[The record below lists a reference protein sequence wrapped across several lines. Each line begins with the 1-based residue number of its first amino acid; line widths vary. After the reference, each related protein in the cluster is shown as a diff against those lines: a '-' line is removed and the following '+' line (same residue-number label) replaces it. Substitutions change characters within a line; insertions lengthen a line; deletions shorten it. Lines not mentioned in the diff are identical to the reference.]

1 METIKIYKDYI
12 RYIPDFIDPKSTIHK
27 ALWNDMSSISN
38 IIMRLFSN
46 NVLNHFIISNIHL
59 RVEPFLESISDTIVN
74 YGLGL
79 DIKTYYEVIFLDF
92 INISLDREEYEIAE
106 NLKNYYNLYV
116 K

>member
-12 RYIPDFIDPKSTIHK
+12 RYIPDFIDSKSMTHK
-27 ALWNDMSSISN
+27 LLWDDMSSISN
-38 IIMRLFSN
+38 ILIKLFSSK
-46 NVLNHFIISNIHL
+46 VLNHYRLSNIHQL
-59 RVEPFLESISDTIVN
+59 VEPFLESIADTIVN

-79 DIKTYYEVIFLDF
+79 DIKVYYEVIFLDF
-92 INISLDREEYEIAE
+92 INISLEREEYEIAE

>member
-12 RYIPDFIDPKSTIHK
+12 RYIPDFIDTKSMMHK

-38 IIMRLFSN
+38 ILTKLFSN
-46 NVLNHFIISNIHL
+46 KVLNHFRISNIHL
-59 RVEPFLESISDTIVN
+59 SVEPFLESIADTIVN

-79 DIKTYYEVIFLDF
+79 DIKVYYEVIFLDF
-92 INISLDREEYEIAE
+92 INISLEREEYEIAE